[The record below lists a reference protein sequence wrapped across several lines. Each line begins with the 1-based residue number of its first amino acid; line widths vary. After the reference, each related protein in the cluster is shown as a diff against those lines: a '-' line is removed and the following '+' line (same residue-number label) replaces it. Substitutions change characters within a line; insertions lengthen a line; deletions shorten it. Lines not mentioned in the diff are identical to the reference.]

1 MTLSLYLVQQNRIR
15 TIEPN
20 NFITNL
26 VENFS
31 LLLFRKKKKRYAII
45 DLPIKNKPKT
55 LLTDIELAKG
65 KVWKFERI

>member
-31 LLLFRKKKKRYAII
+31 LVFRKKKKRYAII

-55 LLTDIELAKG
+55 LLTDIGLAKG
-65 KVWKFERI
+65 KVWKFFRI

>member
-31 LLLFRKKKKRYAII
+31 LLLFKKKKRYTII

-55 LLTDIELAKG
+55 LLTDIGLAKG
-65 KVWKFERI
+65 KV

>member
-31 LLLFRKKKKRYAII
+31 LLLFKKKKRYTII

-55 LLTDIELAKG
+55 LLTDIGLAKG
-65 KVWKFERI
+65 KVWKFFRI

>member
-31 LLLFRKKKKRYAII
+31 LLLFRKKKTII

-55 LLTDIELAKG
+55 LLTDIGLAKG
-65 KVWKFERI
+65 KVWKFFRI

>member
-15 TIEPN
+15 IIEPN

-31 LLLFRKKKKRYAII
+31 LLLFKKKKRYTII

-65 KVWKFERI
+65 KV

>member
-15 TIEPN
+15 IIEPN

-31 LLLFRKKKKRYAII
+31 LLFKKKNDTR
-45 DLPIKNKPKT
+45 
-55 LLTDIELAKG
+55 
-65 KVWKFERI
+65 

>member
-15 TIEPN
+15 IIEPN

-31 LLLFRKKKKRYAII
+31 LLLFKKKKRYTII

-65 KVWKFERI
+65 KVWKFFRI